1 LGNKLVGSNDNGI
14 NVNVNDNYDD
24 NGNNNVGLAPR
35 LAPEL
40 LSPFFF
46 LLRTKTFE
54 PAAKH
59 PANLIS
65 NCLKIYVFFLVD
77 CLCIMGEP

>member
-1 LGNKLVGSNDNGI
+1 VGSAYGVDRWCVLKGLGNKLVGSNGNGI

-40 LSPFFF
+40 LSPFSFYF
-46 LLRTKTFE
+46 GRRLLSQPPSIR
-54 PAAKH
+54 P
-59 PANLIS
+59 IS
-65 NCLKIYVFFLVD
+65 SVIA
-77 CLCIMGEP
+77 